1 MANVKY
7 FLAGREINP
16 RNRSELSFLIDWENK
31 EELTAGFSS
40 LELANEDAQI
50 VLDHIARG
58 NAFEGIPLRIETDTF
73 SLNLVA
79 DTVDNL
85 NIQSCNLLSIGVYKE
100 QGRDWLEEV
109 AEAVTFRYLYSIG
122 VIKDSDFVSVPY
134 VRNFVPD
141 NAELLILAVSA
152 YTITKDINEQIRKLG
167 ELIGDLKNALF
178 PLVTIGVT
186 GPTVGPNTGGII
198 MLAINT
204 VVQIAYTVAMA
215 VALTKLIDQL
225 IEQILPPK
233 RAIFGMKVKT
243 MFQKGLQHLGYTF
256 KSSLIDSIG
265 DIAIL
270 PTLEKKGPLAFIASS
285 KRNGL
290 PRSGSPVDNFADF
303 INVML
308 TTFNADFRISNGEF
322 RLEQKEY
329 WQNTSSYTIPSTFIE
344 QDGLSSPYRY
354 NTSDIVSN
362 YNISYL
368 YDVQDENT
376 LDNEGRV
383 FQAITSVKTAQNS
396 KLVKLKGLDTVAIP
410 LALGVRKFELTL
422 VERTMRGFLSILDLL
437 AIAFGGTK
445 PTIGIDGRL
454 GSLSLSGHNTT
465 VPKLVLLS
473 GNKLASGQA
482 FKIGAGSLWDN
493 YHYTESF
500 VPVNGRSN
508 QKVIYENQNIPF
520 CLHDLPRIL
529 DNPYC
534 RTEKGER
541 AEILSIE
548 WNPEKENAVI
558 NYAVEYIYTNNLKIT
573 KL

>member
-58 NAFEGIPLRIETDTF
+58 NAFEGLPLRIETDTF

-79 DTVDNL
+79 DTVDSL
-85 NIQSCNLLSIGVYKE
+85 NIQSCNLLSVGVYKE

-109 AEAVTFRYLYSIG
+109 AEAITFRYLYSIG

-152 YTITKDINEQIRKLG
+152 YTITKDINEQIRKIG
-167 ELIGDLKNALF
+167 ELVGDLKNAIT
-178 PLVTIGVT
+178 PIIGVSIT
-186 GPTVGPNTGGII
+186 GPTFSANIGGIV

-204 VVQIAYTVAMA
+204 LVQIAYTVAMA
-215 VALTKLIDQL
+215 IALAKL
-225 IEQILPPK
+225 IEQIIEQALPLK
-233 RAIFGMKVKT
+233 RAIFGMKVKA

-256 KSSLIDSIG
+256 KSTLIDNIG
-265 DIAIL
+265 DLAIL

-308 TTFNADFRISNGEF
+308 TTFNADFRIVNGEF

-329 WQNTSSYTIPSTFIE
+329 WQNTSSYIIPSTFIE
-344 QDGLSSPYRY
+344 QDALTSPYRY

-383 FQAITSVKTAQNS
+383 FQAITSVKTAQNN

-422 VERTMRGFLSILDLL
+422 IERTLRGFLSIANIL
-437 AIAFGGTK
+437 AIAFGGPK
-445 PTIGIDGRL
+445 PTAIIDGRL

-465 VPKLVLLS
+465 VPKLVLLT
-473 GNKLASGQA
+473 GNKIAPGQA
-482 FKIGAGSLWDN
+482 LRIGAGALWDN

-508 QKVIYENQNIPF
+508 QRVIFENQNIPF
-520 CLHDLPRIL
+520 CLHDLPKLL

-534 RTEKGER
+534 KTQKGER

-548 WNPEKENAVI
+548 WNPERENAVI
-558 NYAVEYIYTNNLKIT
+558 NYAVERIYTNNLKIT